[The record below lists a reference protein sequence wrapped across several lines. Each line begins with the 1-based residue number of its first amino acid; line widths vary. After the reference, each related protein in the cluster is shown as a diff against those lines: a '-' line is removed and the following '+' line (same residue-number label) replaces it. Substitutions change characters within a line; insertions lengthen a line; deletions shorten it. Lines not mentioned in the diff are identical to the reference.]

1 MQYINRVNNRNH
13 VVISIDAES
22 CCFKTVTASY
32 SITISASNCDS
43 DNVPPLRTQPG
54 RVSAPADN
62 GSSTATRD
70 SFKIISII
78 LFINKSQ
85 NSKAE
90 VKAY

>member
-1 MQYINRVNNRNH
+1 MQFINT
-13 VVISIDAES
+13 ISY
-22 CCFKTVTASY
+22 CFNIVTASY

-43 DNVPPLRTQPG
+43 DNIPPLRTQPG
-54 RVSAPADN
+54 RKSAPADN

-78 LFINKSQ
+78 LFIKKCQ

-90 VKAY
+90 VKTYKLTEVE